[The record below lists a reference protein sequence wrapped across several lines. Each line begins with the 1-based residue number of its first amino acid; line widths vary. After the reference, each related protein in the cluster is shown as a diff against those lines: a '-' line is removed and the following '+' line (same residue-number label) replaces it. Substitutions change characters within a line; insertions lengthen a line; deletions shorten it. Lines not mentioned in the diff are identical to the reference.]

1 MWYAVTMKMHVTE
14 VEIKSVTFYKTD
26 GHPVDAIGTL
36 PMTIQTKVEVSCK
49 NGYYVEGVLRRGKV
63 TMFQGYTLVELVL
76 DAYEGEVTIEGRY
89 YGKV

>member
-1 MWYAVTMKMHVTE
+1 
-14 VEIKSVTFYKTD
+14 
-26 GHPVDAIGTL
+26 
-36 PMTIQTKVEVSCK
+36 MTIQTKVEVSCK

-76 DAYEGEVTIEGRY
+76 DACEGEVTIEGRY